1 MSRTQLYLQG
11 LRDSV
16 PMLVGIAP
24 FGIIFGTLAGV
35 AGLSL
40 WQAVGMSMFV

>member
-1 MSRTQLYLQG
+1 MSRHQFFVRG

-35 AGLSL
+35 GGLTL
-40 WQAVGMSMFV
+40 WQAVGM